1 MLPSA
6 TVVIFPVSALAQ
18 LLILDDVTVDAS
30 ELYLDLYDALV
41 DDAEYLQADSDV
53 RHMLPDALVIGAL
66 GAVIVTFSNGF
77 FGRLG
82 QRGADWGADKVMEWA
97 RRGKQGADADALLEA
112 LSLLQPLLPLLAQS
126 TRAERDDA
134 VRQIAQTLHDRGF
147 PEPAAIEVAGRVLDR
162 LEQEVGLPEG
172 DTR

>member
-1 MLPSA
+1 MPA
-6 TVVIFPVSALAQ
+6 APQ
-18 LLILDDVTVDAS
+18 LLILDDVIVDAT

-53 RHMLPDALVIGAL
+53 RHMLPETLVIGAL
-66 GAVIVTFSNGF
+66 GAVVATFSNGF

-82 QRGADWGADKVMEWA
+82 QRAADGCADKITQWA
-97 RRGKQGADADALLEA
+97 RRGERGADPDALLEA
-112 LSLLQPLLPLLAQS
+112 LSLLQPLLPLLAQY

-147 PEPAAIEVAGRVLDR
+147 PEPAALEVAGRVLDR